1 MPPPP
6 LLPTNETDL
15 KLKLRYT
22 MLDKR
27 TLNDDERTTDLRT
40 DGRTDGADGQL
51 TKEKHI
57 A

>member
-1 MPPPP
+1 MPPVPLPPPP

-40 DGRTDGADGQL
+40 DARTEP
-51 TKEKHI
+51 TNN
-57 A
+57 